1 MTTPLKFFII
11 GGHGKVALSL
21 TSQALARGHSVVS
34 QIRQKAHISD
44 LPEGTQPLVESIEET
59 EQARLM
65 QLLDEHQPNVVVF
78 AAGAGGKGGEERT
91 WAVDRDAAIRV
102 FDALEHSKL
111 ASSASFRRLLV
122 VSAIDVR
129 GADKSAPEWYGDKD
143 FETAKRMRD
152 VLGTYMA
159 AKHAADVSL
168 STRTSFPWL
177 VLRPSRLLDDPG
189 TARVSLAAHTTI
201 SEPVRRED
209 VAHTLL
215 QLAELEKGKGDGQ
228 MWNLTQGETEIG
240 AAVKEAAERNRTDW
254 VG

>member
-102 FDALEHSKL
+102 SGARAEMQSRESSCGGGGTSLPPIHALITSHAKVFDALEHSKL
-111 ASSASFRRLLV
+111 ASSASFRCLLV

-129 GADKSAPEWYGDKD
+129 GADKSAPEWYGDK
-143 FETAKRMRD
+143 E
-152 VLGTYMA
+152 
-159 AKHAADVSL
+159 
-168 STRTSFPWL
+168 
-177 VLRPSRLLDDPG
+177 
-189 TARVSLAAHTTI
+189 
-201 SEPVRRED
+201 
-209 VAHTLL
+209 
-215 QLAELEKGKGDGQ
+215 
-228 MWNLTQGETEIG
+228 
-240 AAVKEAAERNRTDW
+240 
-254 VG
+254 

>member
-1 MTTPLKFFII
+1 MDP
-11 GGHGKVALSL
+11 
-21 TSQALARGHSVVS
+21 
-34 QIRQKAHISD
+34 
-44 LPEGTQPLVESIEET
+44 
-59 EQARLM
+59 
-65 QLLDEHQPNVVVF
+65 
-78 AAGAGGKGGEERT
+78 
-91 WAVDRDAAIRV
+91 DRACC
-102 FDALEHSKL
+102 S
-111 ASSASFRRLLV
+111 
-122 VSAIDVR
+122 
-129 GADKSAPEWYGDKD
+129 

-152 VLGTYMA
+152 VLGTYMVRRVSILIWPAAHPSAQA

-177 VLRPSRLLDDPG
+177 VLRPSRLLDEPG

-215 QLAELEKGKGDGQ
+215 QLAELEKGKGDVQ
-228 MWNLTQGETEIG
+228 MWNLTQGETEVG